1 MQASR
6 WSTAAKR
13 PPEQPDRTKA
23 RLDIAE
29 ALNWHRRNGNAIKP
43 TSYYAWFMKVFSL
56 KLQDSLFHDLSERA
70 KSSGTSQSDIIRAA
84 LTAYLRG
91 DAAEPQTA
99 SCAERASRWIGM
111 VSGPADLA
119 TNPEHLAGFGQ

>member
-1 MQASR
+1 M
-6 WSTAAKR
+6 
-13 PPEQPDRTKA
+13 KA
-23 RLDIAE
+23 L
-29 ALNWHRRNGNAIKP
+29 
-43 TSYYAWFMKVFSL
+43 SL
-56 KLQDSLFHDLSERA
+56 KLSDPLFHDLAERA
-70 KSSGTSQSDIIRAA
+70 RSSATSQSDIMRAA